1 MKIFE
6 AENLAMSLQ
15 TMLETKGVV
24 GYKIARNLRMIND
37 ELKDY
42 YQFKQTLF
50 EKYGELAE
58 DGNLIIKK
66 DSANYQDFLKEYEPV
81 MNQEVEFDFKKITEE
96 EFENGDLT
104 AEQILI
110 LSEYFGE

>member
-66 DSANYQDFLKEYEPV
+66 DSENYQDFLKEYEPV
-81 MNQEVEFDFKKITEE
+81 MNQEVEFDFRKVTEE
-96 EFENGDLT
+96 ELIESGLNAG
-104 AEQILI
+104 QISLI
-110 LSEYFGE
+110 WEIVE